1 MNNSLKTSFRR
12 KSSGFTLIEML
23 VALGVAAFFILVA
36 TLWVKSYYDA
46 ARAATFAQEMKQVA
60 SAASAY
66 VRANFVTVRGTPG
79 GTPGVTMKITSNNL
93 SFLPYVSGG
102 VLHKF
107 DIIFYKS
114 YDDNTKVPPVV
125 RIQPIVVN
133 TDTRFTDE
141 ELVNYI
147 AAAATMAGGVF
158 RDSTIFGSP
167 IYGNGINVNTL
178 MPLLGSYPYGT
189 AFMLAGVVDDYD
201 YDSGALY
208 RNAIAGRPEL
218 NRMNTDLDMDNH
230 DINNVKDLR
239 VLDKI
244 YANSDIQGGGGIYAE
259 KNIASNNGIYA
270 QKDIVSYNGKLYAKD
285 GVLKDVLFNGKNVA
299 LSSGVYYSNIL
310 PNGGTVSIP
319 NCPSGMTQQVFAA
332 PVQILALDNNGRAA
346 VIYGIN
352 AQVVSSQLRVQTLIR
367 YDGSGNLIWTTPG
380 MGYPGQAYGLVY
392 SKCS

>member
-158 RDSTIFGSP
+158 RDSKIFGSP

>member
-12 KSSGFTLIEML
+12 KSNGFTLIEML

-66 VRANFVTVRGTPG
+66 ARANFVTVRGTPG
-79 GTPGVTMKITSNNL
+79 GSPGVTMKITSDDS

-114 YDDNTKVPPVV
+114 YDDDTKVPPVV

-147 AAAATMAGGVF
+147 AAAATMAGGIF

-167 IYGNGINVNTL
+167 IYGNGINAPVL
-178 MPLLGSYPYGT
+178 MPMLGGYSYGT
-189 AFMLAGVVDDYD
+189 AFMLAGIVDDYD

-239 VLDKI
+239 VLNNTYINKDVQVGGGV
-244 YANSDIQGGGGIYAE
+244 YAND
-259 KNIASNNGIYA
+259 NIVTQNGIYA
-270 QKDIVSYNGKLYAKD
+270 KNNIISQNGKIYAQD
-285 GVLKDVLFNGKNVA
+285 GVLKSINLNGKDVV
-299 LSSGVYYSNIL
+299 LSSGVYYSNIVQ
-310 PNGGTVSIP
+310 NGGTVLIP
-319 NCPSGMTQQVFAA
+319 SCPSGMTPQVFAS
-332 PVQILALDNNGRAA
+332 PVQVLALDNQGRAA
-346 VIYGIN
+346 VIYGMN
-352 AQVVSSQLRVQTLIR
+352 AQIVNSTLVISALIR
-367 YDGSGNLIWTTPG
+367 YDGSGNLIWTNPG
-380 MGYPGQAYGLVY
+380 HNYPGQAYGLVY